1 MDTQESLLS
10 RRSIRKYLNKP
21 VALEVV
27 KRIMTAATWAPSGGN
42 SQPWRFYI
50 ATGAKRDEFIQ
61 AMVEAPGPDSPSIE
75 AFDEVMIPAIEG
87 GLRRVGKGDA
97 SEAVAKKLDEDF
109 EKHNDYG
116 SFRFFQAPVA
126 IVVTRPQT
134 GGSSMDIGAAVE
146 NLIIAAQGE
155 GLGTCWLGKPLR
167 FSDTIRKV
175 LGIPEDENLVT
186 CVSLGYS
193 DNDSPINNLARSR
206 LPHDETVHYLHLE
219 SSS

>member
-1 MDTQESLLS
+1 MDTQKALLS
-10 RRSIRKYLNKP
+10 RRSIRKYLDKP
-21 VALEVV
+21 VDMEVV

-42 SQPWRFYI
+42 SQPWRFYV

-61 AMVEAPGPDSPSIE
+61 AMAEAPGPDSPSIKAYDE
-75 AFDEVMIPAIEG
+75 EMVPAFEE
-87 GLRRVGKGDA
+87 GLRKAFAGKA
-97 SEAVAKKLDEDF
+97 SEDELRDLGVIS

-126 IVVTRPQT
+126 IVVARPAA
-134 GGSSMDIGAAVE
+134 GGSLMDIGAGVE

-175 LGIPEDENLVT
+175 LEIPDDKDLVT
-186 CVSLGYS
+186 SVSLGYP
-193 DNDSPINNLARSR
+193 DNDSPINNMERSR
-206 LPHDETVHYLHLE
+206 LPHDQTVHYLG
-219 SSS
+219 